1 MARRAEEEENHWP
14 GFVDALSTI
23 VMVVTFLLIILGI
36 VIFVISLQI
45 NDPVDQEDERTSG
58 IQIAEL
64 EQELAEVT
72 EVVTQQTEVIEER
85 EQEILELTESAAQTS
100 VVDAGSSAQVQAL
113 TPIEEVEIVVTR
125 VDENVATSTL
135 RSEIETAQA
144 VMTVLFEDNAVEMD
158 EVSNEKATEF
168 LEENDVIAS
177 EQKIRAISYY
187 DGDSLSVSQAK
198 RIAYYRLLSVR
209 NALLSSGVDGER
221 INISVRP
228 GSDQGESKQ
237 NINRVKVFLQ

>member
-45 NDPVDQEDERTSG
+45 NDPVDREDERSSG

-85 EQEILELTESAAQTS
+85 DQEILELTESAAKTS
-100 VVDAGSSAQVQAL
+100 VVDAGDAAQVQSL
-113 TPIEEVEIVVTR
+113 IPVEEVEIVVTR
-125 VDENVATSTL
+125 VDANLTTSTL

-158 EVSNEKATEF
+158 QISNEKALEF
-168 LEENDVIAS
+168 LEENDVITS
-177 EQKIRAISYY
+177 EQKVRAISYY

-209 NALLSSGVDGER
+209 NALLSSGVDGDR
-221 INISVRP
+221 ISVSVRP
-228 GSDQGESKQ
+228 GSDQGENKQ

>member
-1 MARRAEEEENHWP
+1 VARRAEEEENHWP

-45 NDPVDQEDERTSG
+45 NDPVNQEDERSSG

-64 EQELAEVT
+64 ELELAEVT
-72 EVVTQQTEVIEER
+72 QVVTQQTEVIEER
-85 EQEILELTESAAQTS
+85 EQEILELTESAAQAS
-100 VVDAGSSAQVQAL
+100 VVDTGDSAQVQAL

-125 VDENVATSTL
+125 VDENITSSTL

-158 EVSNEKATEF
+158 EASNEKALEF
-168 LEENDVIAS
+168 LEENDVISS

-209 NALLSSGVDGER
+209 NALLGSGVDGER
-221 INISVRP
+221 ISVSVRP
-228 GSDQGESKQ
+228 GSDQGEDKQ

>member
-45 NDPVDQEDERTSG
+45 NDPTDREDDRSSG
-58 IQIAEL
+58 IQIAVL

-72 EVVTQQTEVIEER
+72 EVITQQTEVIEEQ
-85 EQEILELTESAAQTS
+85 EKEILELTESAAQTI
-100 VVDAGSSAQVQAL
+100 VVDAGDTAAVQAV
-113 TPIEEVEIVVTR
+113 TPIEEIEIVVTR
-125 VDENVATSTL
+125 VDENVLISTL

-144 VMTVLFEDNAVEMD
+144 VMTVLFEENAVELD
-158 EVSNEKATEF
+158 EPSNEKALNF
-168 LEENDVIAS
+168 LEENDVFSS
-177 EQKIRAISYY
+177 EQKVIAISYY
-187 DGDSLSVSQAK
+187 DGNSLSVSQAK

-209 NALLSSGVDGER
+209 NALLDSGVEGER
-221 INISVRP
+221 ISISVRP
-228 GSDQGESKQ
+228 GSDRDGNNQ
-237 NINRVKVFLQ
+237 NSNRVKVFLQ